1 MTITPST
8 HAAVKNGMRAR
19 ILKLLDKEGLLT
31 TDEIAQQLGQ
41 TVKQIRDN
49 SNQARKE
56 GLIESRIDDVTQ
68 RLGYKITPAG
78 REWVKGLTALNQ
90 MPAATHK
97 ENLTVADEESTDE
110 APAIADKPAVEAP
123 EPEAMFPKLTSGT
136 SEESSEVDA
145 YETAAWETQTSQR
158 CGETCDCEGK
168 KRALDLAHQTIELL
182 RAECDEAKEEAYR
195 QENLAMRKHADCEDA
210 MREAYRQQGLVLQIK
225 ADLDILRSKRDD
237 GTHEAE
243 RLRQQDM
250 QIQDEPFSTVDL
262 HARTEAT
269 SAPEEDRD
277 LYVVFGASMPVPEI
291 AGPTLENAQQQ
302 CISLA
307 FDSGCDLTLYR
318 LVPVGQ
324 TRTSV
329 TFVSQ

>member
-68 RLGYKITPAG
+68 RLGYKITPEG
-78 REWVKGLTALNQ
+78 REWVMGLTALNQ

-97 ENLTVADEESTDE
+97 ENLTVADEEFTDEAPSISDAPAIEASEQEAMFPNSISGTSEESSAVADDLAPDE
-110 APAIADKPAVEAP
+110 APAIADEA
-123 EPEAMFPKLTSGT
+123 
-136 SEESSEVDA
+136 
-145 YETAAWETQTSQR
+145 
-158 CGETCDCEGK
+158 
-168 KRALDLAHQTIELL
+168 
-182 RAECDEAKEEAYR
+182 
-195 QENLAMRKHADCEDA
+195 
-210 MREAYRQQGLVLQIK
+210 
-225 ADLDILRSKRDD
+225 
-237 GTHEAE
+237 
-243 RLRQQDM
+243 
-250 QIQDEPFSTVDL
+250 
-262 HARTEAT
+262 
-269 SAPEEDRD
+269 EEDRD

>member
-97 ENLTVADEESTDE
+97 ENLTVADEEFTDE
-110 APAIADKPAVEAP
+110 APSISDAPAIEAS
-123 EPEAMFPKLTSGT
+123 EQEAMFSNSISGT
-136 SEESSEVDA
+136 SEESSAVAD
-145 YETAAWETQTSQR
+145 
-158 CGETCDCEGK
+158 
-168 KRALDLAHQTIELL
+168 DLAPN
-182 RAECDEAKEEAYR
+182 EAPAI
-195 QENLAMRKHADCEDA
+195 AD
-210 MREAYRQQGLVLQIK
+210 
-225 ADLDILRSKRDD
+225 
-237 GTHEAE
+237 
-243 RLRQQDM
+243 
-250 QIQDEPFSTVDL
+250 
-262 HARTEAT
+262 
-269 SAPEEDRD
+269 APEEDRD